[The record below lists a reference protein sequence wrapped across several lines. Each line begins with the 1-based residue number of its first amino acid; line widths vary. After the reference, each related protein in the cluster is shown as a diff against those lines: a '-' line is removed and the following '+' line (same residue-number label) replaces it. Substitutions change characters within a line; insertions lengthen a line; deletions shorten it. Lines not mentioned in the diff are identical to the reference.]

1 MNKDETLKQTLEAF
15 EALID
20 KFSDVS
26 AYEDEEHAFTDELI
40 FIPNIKK
47 AIKAIA
53 AAKEALSQPP
63 AGRPVREPVATIS
76 ITRRGTSTTIDD
88 HFEDCVRDWPE
99 GEYKLV
105 LAPSLPVQPDERNF
119 CPRCGKR
126 TADLTTIHTCTPPQI
141 DPNQWAFDNGLES
154 T

>member
-1 MNKDETLKQTLEAF
+1 MTKETLKQTLEALEKLVDSF
-15 EALID
+15 A
-20 KFSDVS
+20 DVS

-40 FIPNIKK
+40 FIPDIKK

-53 AAKEALSQPP
+53 AAKES
-63 AGRPVREPVATIS
+63 
-76 ITRRGTSTTIDD
+76 
-88 HFEDCVRDWPE
+88 
-99 GEYKLV
+99 
-105 LAPSLPVQPDERNF
+105 LAQPDERNF

>member
-1 MNKDETLKQTLEAF
+1 MTKDETLKQTLEAF

-40 FIPNIKK
+40 FIPDIKK

-53 AAKEALSQPP
+53 AAKEALAQ
-63 AGRPVREPVATIS
+63 
-76 ITRRGTSTTIDD
+76 
-88 HFEDCVRDWPE
+88 
-99 GEYKLV
+99 
-105 LAPSLPVQPDERNF
+105 PVQLVTWTGNGSAERRNIEAPTGYFFQVDRRKQPEERNF

-126 TADLTTIHTCTPPQI
+126 TADLITIHTCTPPQG
-141 DPNQWAFDNGLES
+141 N

>member
-1 MNKDETLKQTLEAF
+1 MTKETLKQTLEAF

-40 FIPNIKK
+40 FIPDIKK
-47 AIKAIA
+47 AIKAIV
-53 AAKEALSQPP
+53 AAKQAL
-63 AGRPVREPVATIS
+63 AL
-76 ITRRGTSTTIDD
+76 
-88 HFEDCVRDWPE
+88 PE
-99 GEYKLV
+99 
-105 LAPSLPVQPDERNF
+105 ERNF

-141 DPNQWAFDNGLES
+141 DPNKWAFDNGLES